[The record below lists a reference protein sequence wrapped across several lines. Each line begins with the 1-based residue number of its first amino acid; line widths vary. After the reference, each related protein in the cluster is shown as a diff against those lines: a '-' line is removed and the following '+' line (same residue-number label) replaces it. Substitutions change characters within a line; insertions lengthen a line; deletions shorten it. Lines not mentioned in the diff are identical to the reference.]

1 MLPRLGVL
9 AWLPLIGAVVV
20 MLLGPV
26 LRMPGRVQGFSPFH
40 HLPAIPAEDVSVGV
54 TLALLA
60 VATLVSFVGQFAFW
74 RRDIG

>member
-1 MLPRLGVL
+1 MRS
-9 AWLPLIGAVVV
+9 LPL
-20 MLLGPV
+20 LLFA
-26 LRMPGRVQGFSPFH
+26 GF
-40 HLPAIPAEDVSVGV
+40 